1 MNRPELIPIPAF
13 EDNYLWLLHG
23 DGNEAVVVDPGDA
36 RPVLGTL
43 DERSLALGAILVT
56 HHHADHVGGILPLLE
71 RYPVPVYGP
80 ARESIPGITIPLGEG
95 DQVSLCGMRLEVL
108 EVPGHTAGHIAYRGE
123 GLLFCG
129 DTLFSGGCGRLFEG
143 TPEQMHQSLQR
154 LAALDPATLVC
165 CAHEYTEANLR
176 FALAVEPD
184 NPALQQ
190 RYREVGQLRSEGLPS
205 LPSTIAIELQT
216 NPFLRTHVPAV
227 RSAAENHAGR
237 RLTDEVEVFAVLRAW
252 KDRF

>member
-1 MNRPELIPIPAF
+1 MSCPEPLPIPAF
-13 EDNYLWLLHG
+13 EDNYLWLLPG
-23 DGNEAVVVDPGDA
+23 DGSGAVVVDPGDA
-36 RPVLGTL
+36 RPVLRTL
-43 DERSLALGAILVT
+43 DERGLALGAILVT

-80 ARESIPGITIPLGEG
+80 ARESIPGRTVPLGEG
-95 DQVSLCGMRLEVL
+95 GQVSPCGVRLEVL
-108 EVPGHTAGHIAYRGE
+108 EVPGHTAGHIAYHGE

-129 DTLFSGGCGRLFEG
+129 DTLFSAGCGRLFEG
-143 TPEQMHQSLQR
+143 TPEQMYHSLRR
-154 LAALDPATLVC
+154 LATLDPATRVC

-184 NPALQQ
+184 NPALRQ
-190 RYREVGQLRSEGLPS
+190 RYREVVRLREDGLPT
-205 LPSTIAIELQT
+205 LPSTIAIERQT
-216 NPFLRTHVPAV
+216 NPFLRTREPAV

-237 RLTDEVEVFAVLRAW
+237 RLSDEVEVFAVLRAW